1 MANLDITQRNSL
13 ERSTFASND
22 SLRHGAERGSAIYS
36 VAALAIGVFL
46 AYTAVQAIDDNTQWY
61 VLGAIALTVI
71 GFMAALS
78 PARRGI

>member
-13 ERSTFASND
+13 ERSTLASND

-36 VAALAIGVFL
+36 LVAIAIGGFL
-46 AYTAVQAIDDNTQWY
+46 AYTAVAAIEDSTQWY
-61 VLGAIALTVI
+61 VLGVIFLTVI

-78 PARRGI
+78 PTRRGI